1 MLPTLTLIGCGRR
14 RGLWLPLP
22 TVLLWP
28 LWALGWALWLPLAVL
43 RAPAAERLRLGLLA
57 SLRLSGLRLSIK
69 TRDGMRIVVRM
80 I

>member
-1 MLPTLTLIGCGRR
+1 MLPTLTLVGCGR

-28 LWALGWALWLPLAVL
+28 LWALGWVLWLPLAVF
-43 RAPAAERLRLGLLA
+43 RAPAAERLRLCLVA
-57 SLRLSGLRLSIK
+57 SSRLSGLRLSIK